1 MFPKSISAAALALAA
16 STLVSAQT
24 FTECN
29 PLEKTCPADPAF
41 GAKTVTCD
49 FTKGECSAFHEM
61 DGTSLTYSG
70 KGANFEI
77 QKESNAP
84 TVRSDNYLFFG
95 RVDVV
100 VQAAEG
106 QGIVTSAVLQ
116 SDDLDEID
124 WEWVG
129 GDNAQVQTNYFSKGD
144 TSTYD
149 RGAYHPV
156 DGPLSSYHKYSI
168 EWTSTAVNWLIDD
181 AIVRTLLAANAQGAN
196 GFPQTPMQVKL
207 GTWVAGGKDTA
218 KGTVEWAGGYT
229 NFDDAPFN
237 AYYQSVTIVDYMGKD
252 AAGQNSNVKEY
263 VYGDKT
269 GNWDSIVIKK
279 GDGSDDETTS
289 TKAEKTTST
298 KAASKTKT
306 APATT
311 TTDDEETSTTES
323 ETKTESEKETK
334 TSAEKETKTSAEK
347 ETKTSAEKTTLTTAA
362 ATTDSG
368 SKTTDSAETT
378 ASGTASGTSSSASE
392 TVSTVPGN
400 SASRMGGNVAMA
412 CVGLF
417 IAQLLI

>member
-1 MFPKSISAAALALAA
+1 MFSKSISVAALAIAA
-16 STLVSAQT
+16 SSLVSAQT
-24 FTECN
+24 FTDCN
-29 PLEKTCPADPAF
+29 PLEKSCPADPAF
-41 GAKTVTCD
+41 GAQTAACD
-49 FTKGECSAFHEM
+49 FTKNGASCDIFHELP
-61 DGTSLTYSG
+61 GTDLTYNS
-70 KGANFEI
+70 KGANFII

-84 TVRSDNYLFFG
+84 TVRSNNYLFFG

-156 DGPLSSYHKYSI
+156 AAPLTSYHKYSI

-181 AIVRTLLAANAQGAN
+181 AIVRTLLAADAHGAN

-207 GTWVAGGKDTA
+207 GTWVAGGKNTA

-237 AYYQSVTIVDYMGKD
+237 AYYQSISITDYMGKD
-252 AAGQNSNVKEY
+252 APGQNSNVKEY

-269 GNWDSIVIKK
+269 GNWDSIVVKK
-279 GDGSDDETTS
+279 GDGSDDATTTTS
-289 TKAEKTTST
+289 KAKTTST
-298 KAASKTKT
+298 EAASKTKT
-306 APATT
+306 SAATKSE
-311 TTDDEETSTTES
+311 EETTKTTES
-323 ETKTESEKETK
+323 KTEETTKSESAKESKSESEK
-334 TSAEKETKTSAEK
+334 
-347 ETKTSAEKTTLTTAA
+347 TTFSTAA
-362 ATTDSG
+362 ATTTAASESSSG
-368 SKTTDSAETT
+368 AAATT
-378 ASGTASGTSSSASE
+378 GTATSSSASE
-392 TVSTVPGN
+392 TVSTVPAN
-400 SASRMGGNVAMA
+400 SASRMGGNIAMA

-417 IAQLLI
+417 VAHLLV

>member
-1 MFPKSISAAALALAA
+1 MFPKSVSVAALAIAA
-16 STLVSAQT
+16 SSLVSAQT
-24 FTECN
+24 FTDCN
-29 PLEKTCPADPAF
+29 PLEKSCPADPAF
-41 GAKTVTCD
+41 GAKTAACD
-49 FTKGECSAFHEM
+49 FTKDGASCDIFHEM
-61 DGTSLTYSG
+61 IGTDLTYNS
-70 KGANFEI
+70 KGANFVI

-84 TVRSDNYLFFG
+84 TVRSNNYLFFG

-156 DGPLSSYHKYSI
+156 AAPLTSYHKYSI

-181 AIVRTLLAANAQGAN
+181 AIVRTLLAADAHGAN

-207 GTWVAGGKDTA
+207 GTWVAGGKNTA

-237 AYYQSVTIVDYMGKD
+237 AYYQSISIVDYMGKD
-252 AAGQNSNVKEY
+252 APGQNSNVKEY

-269 GNWDSIVIKK
+269 GNWDSIVVKK
-279 GDGSDDETTS
+279 GDGSDDETT
-289 TKAEKTTST
+289 TTAKAKTTST
-298 KAASKTKT
+298 EAASKTKT
-306 APATT
+306 SAATKT
-311 TTDDEETSTTES
+311 EDDKETKTTES
-323 ETKTESEKETK
+323 KTEEETTKTESEKETK
-334 TSAEKETKTSAEK
+334 TTEQ
-347 ETKTSAEKTTLTTAA
+347 TTFSTAA
-362 ATTDSG
+362 ATTTGASE
-368 SKTTDSAETT
+368 SSSEAAAT
-378 ASGTASGTSSSASE
+378 SGTATGTSSSSSE
-392 TVSTVPGN
+392 TVSTVPAN
-400 SASRMGGNVAMA
+400 SASRMGGNIAMA

-417 IAQLLI
+417 VVHLLI